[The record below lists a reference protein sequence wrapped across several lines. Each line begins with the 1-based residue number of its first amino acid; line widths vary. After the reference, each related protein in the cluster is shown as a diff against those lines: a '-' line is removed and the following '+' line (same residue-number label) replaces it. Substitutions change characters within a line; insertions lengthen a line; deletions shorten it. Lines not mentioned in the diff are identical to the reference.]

1 LTTDIIQDLTSILEE
16 MSPRCQEVIERAI
29 QEIEERD
36 AEIAKLK
43 TDLTKNNVVIEE
55 QDQRFVS
62 FFKFCVE
69 ALNDATEALEVVCP
83 GRESR
88 VFITETKEKVETA
101 APEGR
106 PFAVV
111 GRIRIAI
118 GMMKETPPISAVEPV
133 EEKFTYSTKTRVEN
147 RAIAIAD
154 FMKRTG
160 KNSIKSTE
168 AKIVL
173 EDIEGQELDRTIIKR
188 AMDKASKL
196 LRAPKDIFGGVAR
209 IVLPAPLTVPTT
221 SPSSSEEPGG
231 VSLSRRRGTRL
242 PWGG

>member
-1 LTTDIIQDLTSILEE
+1 
-16 MSPRCQEVIERAI
+16 
-29 QEIEERD
+29 
-36 AEIAKLK
+36 
-43 TDLTKNNVVIEE
+43 
-55 QDQRFVS
+55 
-62 FFKFCVE
+62 
-69 ALNDATEALEVVCP
+69 
-83 GRESR
+83 
-88 VFITETKEKVETA
+88 
-101 APEGR
+101 
-106 PFAVV
+106 V

-160 KNSIKSTE
+160 KSSIKSTE

-231 VSLSRRRGTRL
+231 VSLSRRRRTDV